1 MRREYVIYSAI
12 FLMLLAFPI
21 LRPCFE
27 DSIRIKALVIIQNT
41 HTFKIFILGILTIIT
56 SISILLAYIISLLCF
71 SDKAQEKERNRLKS
85 KIHNLEI
92 EIKKLSEE
100 NAKAT
105 AQFVDADRE
114 ISILKDKLGNL
125 KKELEA
131 ELAEKKQYLAEQEA
145 ILKQERTRLLFRKKQ
160 IDEDKD
166 KLELKKQ
173 EYLIELKN
181 LRRKIRERNTKSVE
195 RKKILKGLFRVLVIE
210 NHHRHAKKI
219 LKDARKAGLF

>member
-1 MRREYVIYSAI
+1 
-12 FLMLLAFPI
+12 MLLAFPI

-27 DSIRIKALVIIQNT
+27 DSILIKALVIIQNT

>member
-27 DSIRIKALVIIQNT
+27 DSILIKALVIIQNT

>member
-27 DSIRIKALVIIQNT
+27 DSILIKALVIIQNT

-92 EIKKLSEE
+92 EIKKLSKE
-100 NAKAT
+100 

>member
-27 DSIRIKALVIIQNT
+27 DSILIRALVIIQNT